1 MYGFKQASR
10 SWHVHLVT
18 RMKSLGFERCLAD
31 ACLFR
36 LVENG
41 KVSIMAVVHV
51 DNIFA
56 AGCKSRFDQQC
67 EELKDHV
74 PINNLGDLTCYGGC
88 HYSRDKEAVY

>member
-1 MYGFKQASR
+1 
-10 SWHVHLVT
+10 
-18 RMKSLGFERCLAD
+18 MKSLGFERCLAD

-56 AGCKSRFDQQC
+56 AGCKSRC
-67 EELKDHV
+67 EKLCEKLNKLV
-74 PINNLGDLTCYGGC
+74 PINNLGDLTWYGGY
-88 HYSRDKEAVY
+88 HYSRDKDSG

>member
-1 MYGFKQASR
+1 
-10 SWHVHLVT
+10 
-18 RMKSLGFERCLAD
+18 MKSLGFERCLAD